1 MWIDWS
7 DFLLQVAPSNPKSD
21 WILTE
26 LVDSTEMVPDAYP
39 DHRKSPQWRPSKCLR
54 TGEHG
59 GARGSAGRLGSKLR
73 CEDAETL
80 ENKVWLSH
88 EAPMGEFMLCF
99 WLNYLG
105 LRFWLVSKWC
115 PDSWWYSTCFC
126 FLVGFPETMWD
137 MSWLW
142 LIPSGW
148 RWRSHVTRNHYLYGL
163 TKYIKHAY
171 TDIIRHID
179 NYI

>member
-59 GARGSAGRLGSKLR
+59 GVLAGLGPNSGVKMPKRWKIRYGWAMRHPWVNLCYVFDWTIWGWDFDSYPNDVLIPDDTVLVCFFFWLGSLKPR
-73 CEDAETL
+73 EI
-80 ENKVWLSH
+80 W
-88 EAPMGEFMLCF
+88 
-99 WLNYLG
+99 
-105 LRFWLVSKWC
+105 
-115 PDSWWYSTCFC
+115 
-126 FLVGFPETMWD
+126 VG
-137 MSWLW
+137 
-142 LIPSGW
+142 
-148 RWRSHVTRNHYLYGL
+148 YGL
-163 TKYIKHAY
+163 SQVAGDEEVTSRQITTC
-171 TDIIRHID
+171 TDWQNI
-179 NYI
+179 

>member
-59 GARGSAGRLGSKLR
+59 GVLAGLGPNSGVKMPKR
-73 CEDAETL
+73 WKIRYGWAMRHPWV
-80 ENKVWLSH
+80 N
-88 EAPMGEFMLCF
+88 LCYVF
-99 WLNYLG
+99 DWTIWGWDFDSYPNDVLIPDDTV
-105 LRFWLVSKWC
+105 LV
-115 PDSWWYSTCFC
+115 CF
-126 FLVGFPETMWD
+126 FLVGFPETTWD

-148 RWRSHVTRNHYLYGL
+148 RWRSHVTTNHYLYGL
-163 TKYIKHAY
+163 TKYIKHEY